1 VTAIDVGGL
10 APAAVLAAV
19 ALAAAWAIDHPRLN
33 RPTRRLEVTLE
44 LVFADPEA
52 LRRHLEERLNAQVTE
67 ARVVEIDYVRE
78 TTRAVA
84 HYVAGPRTRPVPEQ
98 ALDAT
103 VAGRA
108 R

>member
-1 VTAIDVGGL
+1 MV
-10 APAAVLAAV
+10 
-19 ALAAAWAIDHPRLN
+19 DHPRFN
-33 RPTRRLEVTLE
+33 RPTRKLEVTLE
-44 LVFADPEA
+44 LVICDPEA

-67 ARVVEIDYVRE
+67 ARVLEIDYVRE

-84 HYVAGPRTRPVPEQ
+84 HYVAGPRTRPIPQE

-103 VAGRA
+103 VAGQA